1 MVAERLAGKKL
12 TTSTAQDFDFAVVS
26 GDDGVVDGIEDV
38 EATKM
43 DTFLSPC
50 TTPSNGWEQ
59 MECRWCWAAGSMTA
73 RR

>member
-1 MVAERLAGKKL
+1 MVAGRLARKKF
-12 TTSTAQDFDFAVVS
+12 TTSMALDFDFAVVS
-26 GDDGVVDGIEDV
+26 GDDGILDGIEDV

-59 MECRWCWAAGSMTA
+59 MECRWCRAAGSMTA